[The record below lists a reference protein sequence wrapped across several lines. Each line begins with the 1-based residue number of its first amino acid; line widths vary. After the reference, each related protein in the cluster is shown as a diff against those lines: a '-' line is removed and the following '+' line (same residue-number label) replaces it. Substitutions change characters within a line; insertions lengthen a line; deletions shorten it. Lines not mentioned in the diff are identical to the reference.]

1 MPEVQLRLDS
11 EVALTDS
18 LRRAV
23 WRPKGHRAPIPPNA
37 QQWAP
42 PLPLRRRGSVTT
54 KNPAASVLVDT
65 AGQMS
70 FLLPFLRPPD
80 ARGAPGGR
88 LPSINCSSNARDT
101 LQSHGLNKPVLQ
113 GLSRLLHHI
122 CITYVSIDAMVF
134 PSTASFPAANVCQS
148 YHTLPRRCNSIS
160 VRVSAFVR
168 SGETHPPRR
177 IDTSPHPLAISC
189 PDKSFNLPY
198 AYPHPLRRILMPQL
212 AHPLETR
219 TASRMAGTKSVGQ
232 LI

>member
-80 ARGAPGGR
+80 ARGEPPEGACLR
-88 LPSINCSSNARDT
+88 
-101 LQSHGLNKPVLQ
+101 
-113 GLSRLLHHI
+113 
-122 CITYVSIDAMVF
+122 
-134 PSTASFPAANVCQS
+134 STARAMPEIHSNRMA
-148 YHTLPRRCNSIS
+148 LIS
-160 VRVSAFVR
+160 RSCRVWVACS
-168 SGETHPPRR
+168 T
-177 IDTSPHPLAISC
+177 TSVLLMSP
-189 PDKSFNLPY
+189 
-198 AYPHPLRRILMPQL
+198 LMPWYSRAQ
-212 AHPLETR
+212 R
-219 TASRMAGTKSVGQ
+219 ASRPPMFAKAIILCRADVTRSQ
-232 LI
+232 